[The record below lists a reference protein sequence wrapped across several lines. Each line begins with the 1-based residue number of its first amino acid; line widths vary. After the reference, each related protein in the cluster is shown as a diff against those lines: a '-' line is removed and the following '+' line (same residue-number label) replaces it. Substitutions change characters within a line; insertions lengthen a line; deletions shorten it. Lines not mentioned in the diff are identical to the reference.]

1 MAGRRRLL
9 LRAMLTRLGPV
20 SSPVFVSCDSLAGAG
35 ALAATAESFA
45 TAFSA
50 ATVAP
55 VTSCTSS
62 PSPGSGLL
70 PHTPPPP
77 GLHSHRVGHWLPDW
91 QECGPIATV
100 RRRFLTRPLFS
111 LVRFSLNAN
120 KRGRGVGR
128 GRRGSRAPSWDSS
141 VPHPLTP
148 GGWLLGD
155 AVNSRGWSRQYGA
168 LWSPVSLL
176 HALLFPWPRCNRA
189 AARWPPPVVYS
200 RGRGQLGEAGRRG
213 WGFWG
218 TTTHPLHFAGPILR
232 RRIRA
237 PDACPGAAQREPTC

>member
-20 SSPVFVSCDSLAGAG
+20 SSPVFVSCAALAGAG
-35 ALAATAESFA
+35 ALAATAESVA
-45 TAFSA
+45 TAASA
-50 ATVAP
+50 AAVAP
-55 VTSCTSS
+55 VTSCTRS

-70 PHTPPPP
+70 PHTPPPHP

-91 QECGPIATV
+91 QACGPIATV

-128 GRRGSRAPSWDSS
+128 GRRGSRTPSWDSS

-148 GGWLLGD
+148 GGWLHGD

-168 LWSPVSLL
+168 LWSPVSLCMR
-176 HALLFPWPRCNRA
+176 F
-189 AARWPPPVVYS
+189 YF
-200 RGRGQLGEAGRRG
+200 RGRGAIGLRRAGRHR
-213 WGFWG
+213 
-218 TTTHPLHFAGPILR
+218 
-232 RRIRA
+232 
-237 PDACPGAAQREPTC
+237 